1 MQSPKENIYIED
13 KYAGVTL
20 GAILLPHG
28 TIYIDTPLIP
38 EDGRAWRADLLNL
51 ESGHERLL
59 INLDT
64 NIDRTIGARAMDTS
78 ILAHESL
85 TEFFRN
91 RSATFKV
98 QGQRTGAEWEN
109 IPTLGNIRW
118 APPQIT
124 FTKRMILHWGETP
137 IILEHHPGPDFG
149 AIWVIL
155 PNEKIVFVGDMILK
169 NQPPFFSNA
178 DLPRWLADLD
188 LLTSE
193 NYQGYT
199 VISGRGGVCAHST
212 IEKQSQLIKN
222 AHKKL
227 EKLLEKNADVEK
239 TEGLIPALLE
249 PLRFLAADKE
259 AYSQRLRHGL
269 KEYYLRQQALREEGE
284 EE

>member
-1 MQSPKENIYIED
+1 MQSPKKNIYIED

-38 EDGRAWRADLLNL
+38 EDGRAWRADLLSL

-64 NIDRTIGARAMDTS
+64 NIDRTIGARSMDTN

-85 TEFFRN
+85 TDFFKN

-109 IPTLGNIRW
+109 IPTLGNVRW

-124 FTKRMILHWGETP
+124 FTQKITLYWGETP
-137 IILEHHPGPDFG
+137 IILEYHPGPDFG

-155 PNEKIVFVGDMILK
+155 PNEKTVFVGDAILK
-169 NQPPFFSNA
+169 NQPPFFANA
-178 DLPRWLADLD
+178 DLPRWLEDLD

-193 NYQGYT
+193 AYQGYT
-199 VISGRGGVCAHST
+199 IISGRGGVCASST
-212 IEKQSQLIKN
+212 IEKQSHLIKP

-227 EKLLEKNADVEK
+227 KKLLEKNAEVEK
-239 TEGLIPALLE
+239 TEELIPALLE
-249 PLRFLAADKE
+249 PLRFLAADE
-259 AYSQRLRHGL
+259 EPYSQRLRYGL
-269 KEYYLRQQALREEGE
+269 KEYYLRQKTLREGE
-284 EE
+284 EA

>member
-1 MQSPKENIYIED
+1 MQSPKKNIYIED

-38 EDGRAWRADLLNL
+38 EDGRAWRADLLSL

-64 NIDRTIGARAMDTS
+64 NIDRTIGARSMDTN

-85 TEFFRN
+85 TDFFKN

-109 IPTLGNIRW
+109 IPTLGNVRW

-124 FTKRMILHWGETP
+124 FTQKITLYWGETP
-137 IILEHHPGPDFG
+137 IILEYHPGPDFG

-155 PNEKIVFVGDMILK
+155 PNEKTVFVGDAILK
-169 NQPPFFSNA
+169 NQPPFFANA
-178 DLPRWLADLD
+178 DLPRWLEDLD

-193 NYQGYT
+193 AYQGYT
-199 VISGRGGVCAHST
+199 IISGRGGVCASST
-212 IEKQSQLIKN
+212 IEKQSQLIKT
-222 AHKKL
+222 AHEKL
-227 EKLLEKNADVEK
+227 EKLLEKNAEVEK
-239 TEGLIPALLE
+239 TEELIPALLE
-249 PLRFLAADKE
+249 PLRFLAADE
-259 AYSQRLRHGL
+259 EPYSQRLRYGL
-269 KEYYLRQQALREEGE
+269 KEYYLRQKTLREGE
-284 EE
+284 EA

>member
-38 EDGRAWRADLLNL
+38 EEGRTWRADLLNL

-64 NIDRTIGARAMDTS
+64 HIDRIIGARAMDTK

-85 TEFFRN
+85 SEFLRN
-91 RSATFKV
+91 RSATFKI

-109 IPTLGNIRW
+109 IPALGNIRW
-118 APPQIT
+118 APPQLT
-124 FTKRMILHWGETP
+124 FTEKITIHWGESS
-137 IILEHHPGPDFG
+137 IILEHHPGPDLG

-155 PNEKIVFVGDMILK
+155 PAEKIVFVGDLILK
-169 NQPPFFSNA
+169 NQPPFFANA
-178 DLPRWLADLD
+178 DLPRWLADLE

-193 NYQGYT
+193 RYQGYT
-199 VISGRGGVCAHST
+199 IISGRGGVCAPST
-212 IEKQSQLIKN
+212 LEKQVQLIAT

-227 EKLLEKNADVEK
+227 ENLLKKEANVEK
-239 TEGLIPALLE
+239 TETLIPALLE
-249 PLRFLAADKE
+249 PLRFLAADRE
-259 AYSQRLRHGL
+259 AYTQRLRYGL
-269 KEYYLRQQALREEGE
+269 KEYYLRQLLARREGE